1 MLLLP
6 TASDEVE
13 HCASF
18 ELGLPSGT
26 PEHIGVAPLL
36 NVTVPQVTGFELPS
50 TTVSV
55 KVTDPP

>member
-1 MLLLP
+1 LP

-26 PEHIGVAPLL
+26 AEQPPIGVAPLL